1 MTQHDWRAIRSQLER
16 VLDTEAEELRRRLE
30 RLDGAVSEGALDVG
44 EVAGV
49 VDPGELPAESARRLV
64 RLWETFGEHPT
75 VGTDPGAVAVGSLLA
90 RHGSYPMRRLTKEPD
105 VAIWLSRTS
114 WRREPMPRDELAA
127 ELRGY
132 VDAARVGTETS
143 SKQRFQSVLRRFRHR
158 QLLRVFL
165 REIEGASVRRTTAEV
180 ADIAEVCLEAALD
193 EATRLR
199 GDPLLA
205 DKLCIFGMGK
215 LGGRELNFSS
225 DVDLIF
231 AAGDDVEGPRRKRA
245 RRVVRDVVEMLDD
258 VTDDG
263 RVFRVDLRLRP
274 EGSRGRLLPSVSG
287 LVDYYLNWGSTWE
300 RGVWLKARAVAG
312 STDIGDEVLE
322 RLEPFLFRR
331 HLDFDA
337 LDELRRMKEMI
348 DEESRADDF
357 VHSPKQRATGGDG
370 EQSGRSTSP
379 FKSRLL
385 SKFGSSTGAP
395 SSPGDRRSGRSRAS
409 NGGDGETRTPGWD
422 VKIGRGGIREIEFFV
437 QALQLVH
444 CGTRANLRVRTTL
457 SAIDRLLYAG
467 LLSAAEH
474 QQLTDAY
481 DLFRRIEHRIQMESD
496 RQTHRIPKDDTNFAD
511 LAGRMAMAPCQ
522 LREAVERGREDVR
535 SMFERLFEE
544 SPKHSTRATV
554 GERREGALERVVGL
568 AAHRM
573 LDDTVVQRL
582 REAGFSRPRQ
592 VAGQLQVLRQKE
604 HGPFSESPTSAD
616 PQLARYLLSAV
627 RDAPNPEDALG
638 QLVRF
643 ATSVGDT
650 PSMWSMLAENPHA
663 ARLLIHLFGSSPPIG
678 GLLAEEPDLFERLI
692 YGGSAQVIRHGD
704 ELEADLQRRL
714 SAVSDRSRRLG
725 RIRRFHREE
734 IVRIA
739 LHEVAGSVGIET
751 TCRQLTELAQLV
763 ISALFREVVGE
774 YAAAHDD
781 FDLHGDPVTSL
792 GLSVVALGKLGGGEM
807 GFGSDLDVMFIY
819 DSSADS
825 MLDHQSATRIAR
837 RLVRAMSTTRA
848 LGDLYEVDLRLRP
861 SGSQGTLVVGYDAWL
876 DYHRQRAELWERLA
890 LVRAR
895 PLTGSKTLREQIEAG
910 RRRLAF
916 ERDMPGE
923 GRRKVLE
930 MRRKLSER
938 SSGGAERFDVKFDSG
953 GLLDVEFLTQWL
965 QLCHGVEAST
975 VDLRSTFAV
984 LEAWSETSANV
995 EAVEF
1000 GGLRR
1005 DYQYLRRLECRL
1017 DISGAQRVVPDDG
1030 PARWSL
1036 VRQMGHQGR
1045 DEDEHFAAELSALR
1059 SRVHRAWCQVFEVSD
1074 SEL

>member
-1 MTQHDWRAIRSQLER
+1 MTQHQWRAIRSQLQR
-16 VLDTEAEELRRRLE
+16 VLDTEANDLHRRFE
-30 RLDGAVSEGALDVG
+30 RLDRAVGDGTLNIGD
-44 EVAGV
+44 VAGGI
-49 VDPGELPAESARRLV
+49 DLDELSTESARRLV
-64 RLWETFGEHPT
+64 RLWETLSEHRA
-75 VGTDPGAVAVGSLLA
+75 VGRDPGAVAVASILV
-90 RHGSYPMRRLTKEPD
+90 RHGSYPMRRITKEPGL
-105 VAIWLSRTS
+105 AIWLSHTR
-114 WRREPMPRDELAA
+114 WRRAPMPRDELAE

-132 VDAARVGTETS
+132 VDAARLDAGS
-143 SKQRFQSVLRRFRHR
+143 FAKRQFKAVLRRFRHR

-165 REIEGASVRRTTAEV
+165 REIEGASLRDTTAEV
-180 ADIAEVCLEAALD
+180 ADVAEVCLQAALD
-193 EATRLR
+193 ETARLLDDPAIA
-199 GDPLLA
+199 GDI
-205 DKLCIFGMGK
+205 CIFGMGK

-231 AAGDDVEGPRRKRA
+231 AASDDIVGPRRNRA
-245 RRVVRDVVEMLDD
+245 RRVVRDVVDIFDD

-274 EGSRGRLLPSVSG
+274 EGSRGRLLPSKSG

-300 RGVWLKARAVAG
+300 RGVWLKARVVAG
-312 STDIGDEVLE
+312 STAIGDEILE

-357 VHSPKQRATGGDG
+357 VHAPKQRPTDGDNR
-370 EQSGRSTSP
+370 QNGRSTSP

-385 SKFGSSTGAP
+385 DKFGSSTKAP
-395 SSPGDRRSGRSRAS
+395 SATGEAVRPRSGVV
-409 NGGDGETRTPGWD
+409 NGGDGETGTSGWD

-444 CGTRANLRVRTTL
+444 CGTRPNLRVRTTL
-457 SAIDRLLYAG
+457 RAIDRLLYAG

-474 QQLTDAY
+474 EQLTGAY
-481 DLFRRIEHRIQMESD
+481 DLFRRLEHRIQMESD
-496 RQTHRIPKDDTNFAD
+496 RQTHRIPKGDTEFAD
-511 LAGRMAMAPCQ
+511 LAGRMAMAPAQ
-522 LREAVERGREDVR
+522 LGEVIERGRDDVR

-544 SPKHSTRATV
+544 SPRHSARATV

-568 AAHRM
+568 AADRL
-573 LDDTVVQRL
+573 LDQSVLQRL

-627 RDAPNPEDALG
+627 RDAPSPEDALG

-643 ATSVGDT
+643 STSVGDT

-692 YGGSAQVIRHGD
+692 YGGSAQVVRQSN
-704 ELEADLQRRL
+704 ELEAELRRRL
-714 SAVSDRSRRLG
+714 SAVNDRSRRLG

-739 LHEVAGSVGIET
+739 LHEVAGAVEIET

-763 ISALFREVVGE
+763 ISALFREVVAE

-781 FDLHGDPVTSL
+781 VELRGEPATSL

-807 GFGSDLDVMFIY
+807 GFGSDLDVIFIY

-825 MLDHQSATRIAR
+825 SLNHQSATRIAR
-837 RLVRAMSTTRA
+837 RLVRAMSTTTA

-861 SGSQGTLVVGYDAWL
+861 SGTQGTLVVGYNAWL
-876 DYHRQRAELWERLA
+876 DYHRQRAEFWERLA

-895 PLTGSKTLREQIEAG
+895 PLTGSTTLRQQIEEG

-916 ERDMPGE
+916 QRKVPRS
-923 GRRKVLE
+923 GRAKVLE
-930 MRRKLSER
+930 MRGKLLER
-938 SSGGAERFDVKFDSG
+938 TSGGAARFDVKFDRG
-953 GLLDVEFLTQWL
+953 GLLDVEFLIQWL

-984 LEAWSETSANV
+984 LEAWSEDNTHV
-995 EAVEF
+995 EAIEF
-1000 GGLRR
+1000 DGLLR
-1005 DYQYLRRLECRL
+1005 DYRSLRRLECRL
-1017 DISGAQRVVPDDG
+1017 DISGARRVVPDQG
-1030 PARWSL
+1030 PARRSL
-1036 VRQMGHQGR
+1036 ARQMGHQGR
-1045 DEDEHFAAELSALR
+1045 DEDEQFGAELSALR
-1059 SRVHRAWCQVFEVSD
+1059 SRIHRIWCQIFDIGD